1 MSRYA
6 APAATLR
13 RPQTVIVETHVLV
26 GRLMD
31 CQILA
36 GYADQAM
43 AAAAC
48 PCSAAPV
55 SVARSAIGKLMAI
68 LRAETGRLEGIA

>member
-1 MSRYA
+1 M
-6 APAATLR
+6 TLVE
-13 RPQTVIVETHVLV
+13 RPIRTVTVETHSLV

-31 CQILA
+31 AQILA

-43 AAAAC
+43 AAAGC

-55 SVARSAIGKLMAI
+55 SVARQAIGKLQAL
-68 LRAETGRLEGIA
+68 LRAEAGRLEGIA